1 MIVYADNHREDFMFT
16 TALMCLALNVY
27 HESRNQSL
35 EGQVAVAQVT
45 MNRVRSN
52 RYPKDVC
59 SVVVQKGQFSWT
71 ADKLE
76 VVRVGKKA
84 VGFRIKESG
93 LPKNKKAWRKAVK
106 IAKLVYDDQL
116 IDYSKG
122 ALFYHT
128 KQVKPHWKD
137 DKYLVADLGSHL
149 FYSRDKSLV
158 SYN

>member
-1 MIVYADNHREDFMFT
+1 MITT

-27 HESRNQSL
+27 HEARNQSL
-35 EGQVAVAQVT
+35 EGQAAVAQVT
-45 MNRVRSN
+45 MNRVRSEK
-52 RYPKDVC
+52 YPKDVC

-71 ADKLE
+71 TTKLD
-76 VVRVGKKA
+76 VKRQGKRVI
-84 VGFRIKESG
+84 GFRIKESG
-93 LPKNKKAWRKAVK
+93 LPKNKVAWRKAVA
-106 IAKLVYDDQL
+106 IAKMVYKDQL

-128 KQVKPHWKD
+128 KQVTPHWKD